1 MDKMKNITSHDLE
14 SIEGG
19 ILPLAA
25 IFLYG
30 SIITATAVT
39 AVADKKLLE

>member
-1 MDKMKNITSHDLE
+1 MKNITVQNLE

-19 ILPLAA
+19 VLPLAA

-39 AVADKKLLE
+39 AVAVKKIIE